1 MVGWQTWMCT
11 VTHDPLTSSRLSDIM
26 TVVSVCADILQ
37 AMLQV
42 MALLLLAYGRHRWKA
57 SAERGMCKAT
67 WVHAILFMLKL
78 LTSV

>member
-1 MVGWQTWMCT
+1 
-11 VTHDPLTSSRLSDIM
+11 M